1 MNIMKV
7 ITLIQP
13 WGSLIALGEKKIE
26 TRSWKTDYRGP
37 LLIHAGMKVNICSK
51 KGIFK
56 NVLETHG
63 YTKETLPTGLI
74 IAKCNLVDCLEIVQ
88 AGVCYGTLSNG
99 MEVSGNEYQFGDY
112 QIGRYA
118 WLLKNI
124 ELLKDPIPAKGQLR
138 LWEYE
143 IK

>member
-1 MNIMKV
+1 MKA

-13 WGSLIALGEKKIE
+13 WGTLIALGEKKIE

-37 LLIHAGMKVNICSK
+37 LLIHAGKKVNICSR

-56 NVLETHG
+56 RVLEKHG

-74 IAKCNLVDCLEIVQ
+74 LAKCNLVDCLEIVQ
-88 AGVCYGTLSNG
+88 AGVIYGTLSNG

-112 QIGRYA
+112 QTGRYA
-118 WLLKNI
+118 WLLEDI
-124 ELLKDPIPAKGQLR
+124 EPLLVHISAKGKLR
-138 LWEYE
+138 LWDYQIE
-143 IK
+143 